1 MTINTRR
8 LRASL
13 PAVASDA
20 HRDARADRDKPYV
33 LWLLVFM
40 PVALIF
46 AIHFVSELLAKG

>member
-13 PAVASDA
+13 PAVAGEQA
-20 HRDARADRDKPYV
+20 PAGDRNEKSYV

-40 PVALIF
+40 PVAFMF
-46 AIHFVSELLAKG
+46 AIHFVSELLAGG